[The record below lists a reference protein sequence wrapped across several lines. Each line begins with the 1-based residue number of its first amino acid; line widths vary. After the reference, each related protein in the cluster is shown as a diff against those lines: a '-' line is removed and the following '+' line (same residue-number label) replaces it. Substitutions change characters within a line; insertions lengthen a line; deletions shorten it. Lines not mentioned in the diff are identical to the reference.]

1 MKFIF
6 ELSKEHKT
14 LPTSEILACLKA
26 EDINYN
32 LIEINQDVL
41 VVDLLTKNDKIKEI
55 SKRLSYTFNID
66 ELLFSCSTSINAIKK
81 HALKYNIKKNGS
93 IAIRYRNRSDM
104 INSQEIVQLLGK
116 IYSKNR
122 KVILRKPE
130 IEVRVLI
137 TNSTVYV
144 GLKVSELDK
153 QQFENRKVQYRP
165 YFSPISLHPKLA
177 RTLVNLSAI
186 KKNEVLLDPF
196 CGTGGILIEAGIIGI
211 SVVGSDIEEKMV
223 KGCKENLDYY
233 KIKNYKLFSSDI
245 GSINAHVSKIDAVVT
260 DLPYGKSTTTKG
272 EDIKKLYERTFKSI
286 SYVLKEGG
294 RAVIG
299 LPGKNMLSIGEQYI
313 SLLGKHDFRVHGS
326 LTRYFGVYKK

>member
-1 MKFIF
+1 MKLIF

-14 LPTSEILACLKA
+14 LPTSEIFACLKA
-26 EDINYN
+26 EGINYN
-32 LIEINQDVL
+32 LVEINEDAL
-41 VVDLLTKNDKIKEI
+41 IVDLVRKNDKIKEI

-66 ELLFSCSTSINAIKK
+66 ELLFSCLPSINEIKK

-93 IAIRYRNRSDM
+93 IAIRYRNRSDI
-104 INSQEIVQLLGK
+104 INSQEIVQTLGK

-122 KVILRKPE
+122 KVILNKPK
-130 IEVRVLI
+130 IEVRALI
-137 TNSTVYV
+137 TNSKLYV
-144 GLKVSELDK
+144 GQKISELDR

-186 KKNEVLLDPF
+186 KKNEFLLDPF
-196 CGTGGILIEAGIIGI
+196 CGTGGILIEAGMIGI
-211 SVVGSDIEEKMV
+211 SVVGSDIENKMV
-223 KGCKENLDYY
+223 KGCKENLDHY
-233 KIKNYKLFSSDI
+233 KIKNYQLFSSDI
-245 GSINAHVSKIDAVVT
+245 GSINTHVSKVDAVVT

-286 SYVLKEGG
+286 FCVLKEGR

-299 LPGKNMLSIGEQYI
+299 LSDKKMLSMGEKYI
-313 SLLGKHDFRVHGS
+313 SLLEKHDFRVHGS

>member
-41 VVDLLTKNDKIKEI
+41 VVDLVTKNDKIKEI

-66 ELLFSCSTSINAIKK
+66 ELLFSCSTSINTIKK
-81 HALKYNIKKNGS
+81 HALKFNIKKNGS

-137 TNSTVYV
+137 TNLTVYV
-144 GLKVSELDK
+144 GLKVSELDR

-245 GSINAHVSKIDAVVT
+245 GSINTRVSKIDAVVT

-286 SYVLKEGG
+286 SCVLKEDG

-299 LPGKNMLSIGEQYI
+299 LSDKKMLSIGEQYFP
-313 SLLGKHDFRVHGS
+313 LLGKHDFRVHGS

>member
-41 VVDLLTKNDKIKEI
+41 VVDLVTKNDKIKEI

-144 GLKVSELDK
+144 GLKVSELDRR
-153 QQFENRKVQYRP
+153 QFENRKVQYRP

-286 SYVLKEGG
+286 SCVLKEDG

-299 LPGKNMLSIGEQYI
+299 LSDKKMLSIGEQYF

>member
-245 GSINAHVSKIDAVVT
+245 GSINTHVSKIDAVVT

-299 LPGKNMLSIGEQYI
+299 LPDKNMLSIGEQYI

>member
-66 ELLFSCSTSINAIKK
+66 ELLFSCSTSINTIKK

-144 GLKVSELDK
+144 GLKVSELDR

-245 GSINAHVSKIDAVVT
+245 GSINTHVSKIDAVVT

-286 SYVLKEGG
+286 SCVLKEDG

-299 LPGKNMLSIGEQYI
+299 LSDKKMLSIGEQYFP
-313 SLLGKHDFRVHGS
+313 LLGKHDFRVHGS